1 MGRFQGVRMGDEQ
14 GRERPEGPEGLRD
27 RRRGRGRHQPPACEV
42 LDSVGFGAGAEL
54 VDGAGAGAE
63 LGGASVGDGDAP
75 FEPDPAAALEEL
87 DELGELAELG
97 PLPDGVAAWPA
108 RAVGCAPGAVFRPVG

>member
-1 MGRFQGVRMGDEQ
+1 
-14 GRERPEGPEGLRD
+14 
-27 RRRGRGRHQPPACEV
+27 V
-42 LDSVGFGAGAEL
+42 LDTVGFGAGAEL

-63 LGGASVGDGDAP
+63 LGGASVGDGDAL

-87 DELGELAELG
+87 DELGELAMLG